1 MASSAPFNTD
11 VAKVYRT
18 SELSERPAG
27 KTDYLKEKQAL
38 QDLVATLAESP
49 ESVLPRFVE
58 LAMEITGGVSA
69 GLSLYEATPAPGV
82 FRWRYMRGLLA
93 AFENTTTPR
102 NFSPCGVTL
111 DERTPVLSQ
120 HPERVYNWISDAGI
134 VVPEVLLVPLYVGTA
149 EPAGTIWVVAA
160 HTGHFDSGHARLLN
174 ELASFVGIALRVVR
188 NEEQLKD
195 SLEVQRVMTAEMEH
209 RVKNVFMLVEG
220 MVHRTLKHA
229 SNKEDLARALSGRLH
244 ALASAHSL
252 ARRFGEPTA
261 TASPRLTPLGELINA
276 ILLPHS
282 VGIGGDDDGRIS
294 VGGPDVL
301 CKEHVLSGMA
311 LVLHELATNAA
322 KHGALSHDVGRLAVD
337 WDVSDQTLTISW
349 KETTPNRGSASPDV
363 TGYGKTLIDTIL
375 SRQLN
380 GRLERDW
387 IKDGL
392 HITIALPMTD
402 ITETSAVS

>member
-1 MASSAPFNTD
+1 MATSAPLGKD
-11 VAKVYRT
+11 VSKVYCT
-18 SELSERPAG
+18 AELAARPERQ
-27 KTDYLKEKQAL
+27 TDYLKEKQAL
-38 QDLVATLAESP
+38 QELAATLAESP
-49 ESVLPRFVE
+49 EGVLPRFVD

-82 FRWRYMRGLLA
+82 FRWRYLRGLLA
-93 AFENTTTPR
+93 KFENTTTPR
-102 NFSPCGVTL
+102 SFSPCGVTL
-111 DERTPVLSQ
+111 DQRQAVLAQ

-134 VVPEVLLVPLYVGTA
+134 IVPEVLLVPLYLGSD
-149 EPAGTIWVVAA
+149 EPAGTIWVVATD
-160 HTGHFDSGHARLLN
+160 TGHFHSGHARLLN
-174 ELASFVGIALRVVR
+174 ELASFVGLALRVVR
-188 NEEQLKD
+188 NEEQMKE
-195 SLEVQRVMTAEMEH
+195 SLEVQRAMTAEMEH

-220 MVHRTLKHA
+220 MIRRTMKHA
-229 SNKEDLARALSGRLH
+229 ENKEDLARALSGRLH

-252 ARRFGEPTA
+252 ARRTGESAVT
-261 TASPRLTPLGELINA
+261 TSPRLTPLSDLIKA

-282 VGIGGDDDGRIS
+282 VNIGGDDDGRIS

-301 CKEHVLSGMA
+301 GKDNILSGMS

-322 KHGALSHDVGRLAVD
+322 KHGALSHDVGRLTVG
-337 WDVSDQTLTISW
+337 WHISDELLTIHW
-349 KETTPNRGSASPDV
+349 KETTPDRGSASPDA

-380 GRLERDW
+380 GQLERDW

-402 ITETSAVS
+402 VAENTAA